1 MLGAI
6 VSVMIRLTILLLT
19 IGTCVYGQDSTFVQE
34 TCKRINQLKTKDD
47 IEGQLN
53 IVYEQSLAYIPTI
66 VDNGSK
72 DKKVQ
77 DVYKFQYRLN
87 RELKRTC
94 PGFILGQTPIKTQ
107 RVLDFEDKFS
117 KLEIDSLKRLMTTIG
132 KEKNI
137 YIFLVTIDDYFPN
150 NSLEEF
156 TNRIRDSWGNG
167 NNFEKGSVLIA
178 ISLTNR
184 EMRISTGDKS
194 MKYLT
199 DDECSEAIKK
209 MKPYFKTEE
218 YFKGVTEGLNNLKGA
233 M

>member
-1 MLGAI
+1 
-6 VSVMIRLTILLLT
+6 VR
-19 IGTCVYGQDSTFVQE
+19 E
-34 TCKRINQLKTKDD
+34 TCKKINQLKTKDD
-47 IEGQLN
+47 FEGQIN
-53 IVYEQSLAYIPTI
+53 IVYEQLLAYKPTI
-66 VDNGSK
+66 VNNGSK

-77 DVYKFQYRLN
+77 DVYKFQYRLK
-87 RELKRTC
+87 RELQRTC

-107 RVLDFEDKFS
+107 RLLDFEDKFS
-117 KLEIDSLKRLMTTIG
+117 KYQIDSLKKLMAAIG
-132 KEKNI
+132 EEKNI
-137 YIFLVTIDDYFPN
+137 YIFLITIDDYFPD
-150 NSLEEF
+150 NSLEDF

-199 DDECSEAIKK
+199 DGECSEAIEK
-209 MKPYFKTEE
+209 MKPFFKSEE
-218 YFKGVTEGLNNLKGA
+218 YFQGVIEGLNNLKGA